1 MSRSDQSGQAYA
13 LTVMTPIK
21 AGEEDALR
29 SFLEG
34 LPQSASPLARL
45 PGTHFGRWLIVPRF
59 EGAAQGEQPPPDEL
73 ASQYLVF
80 TSNFDGPLDPY
91 LDALC
96 ERLAPEAPE
105 IWGRCVGWAGGGGAL
120 KDYLL
125 RHSVKT
131 GFFVAAYG
139 KSTLEEVRRALD
151 TRERVI
157 DFAVAAQSMAPGDL
171 QRAFRDEFGG

>member
-13 LTVMTPIK
+13 LTVITPIK
-21 AGEEDALR
+21 AGEEGALR

-34 LPQSASPLARL
+34 LPRDASPLARI
-45 PGTHFGRWLIVPRF
+45 PGTHFGRWVIVPRF
-59 EGAAQGEQPPPDEL
+59 EGAAEGERPAPDEL
-73 ASQYLVF
+73 SSQYLVF
-80 TSNFDGPLDPY
+80 TSNFDGALDPY

-105 IWGRCVGWAGGGGAL
+105 IWGRCAGWAGGGDAL
-120 KDYLL
+120 KDYLV

-139 KSTLEEVRRALD
+139 QSTLGDVRRALE

-157 DFAVAAQSMAPGDL
+157 DLAVAAQGMAPGEL
-171 QRAFRDEFGG
+171 QRAFQDEFGA